1 MAIVGSTILGSVERF
16 ALDTSETG
24 NKTVGNISKH
34 SQCVQQYPAITH
46 TNAKKKEAF
55 LLHLYAANFL
65 HIGLH
70 MTFDLP

>member
-34 SQCVQQYPAITH
+34 SQCVSFKRRAYSNTLLSHILMQ
-46 TNAKKKEAF
+46 KKKKLF
-55 LLHLYAANFL
+55 SSICMLQISY
-65 HIGLH
+65 
-70 MTFDLP
+70 T